1 MFSLLIWSALP
12 YLLTVI
18 GMAVTIALN
27 PNGQLSSFDL
37 DPLTLT
43 NLGIPSSNSTVAL
56 ALNAVSLT
64 QIWGVVLTVLAF
76 KQWLVSGWV
85 RALSIVLAPYLLIIG
100 VSAYFLLT

>member
-1 MFSLLIWSALP
+1 MVS
-12 YLLTVI
+12 
-18 GMAVTIALN
+18 
-27 PNGQLSSFDL
+27 
-37 DPLTLT
+37 
-43 NLGIPSSNSTVAL
+43 L
-56 ALNAVSLT
+56 ALNSVSLS